1 MFVGIT
7 GRTWRTPAEAPTIR
21 DWNGDFAVYNPL
33 SGHTHI
39 LDLVA
44 GEVLLLLQQ
53 RPQSDDDLR
62 ERVATLLE
70 MPSDEALATRVDHI
84 LEHLDEIGLIEPA
97 DAC

>member
-1 MFVGIT
+1 MIAGIT
-7 GRTWRTPAEAPTIR
+7 GRTWRTPAAAPTIR
-21 DWNGDFAVYNPL
+21 DWNGEFAVYNPL

-53 RPQSDDDLR
+53 RPQSDAELR
-62 ERVATLLE
+62 KRVAALLE

>member
-1 MFVGIT
+1 MVLGLPC
-7 GRTWRTPAEAPTIR
+7 RSWRTPAATPTIR

-53 RPQSDDDLR
+53 RPQSDAELR
-62 ERVATLLE
+62 ERVAALLE
-70 MPSDEALATRVDHI
+70 MPSDEALATRVDRI

>member
-1 MFVGIT
+1 MIAGPP
-7 GRTWRTPAEAPTIR
+7 GRSWRTPTTTPSIR
-21 DWNGDFAVYNPL
+21 DWNGEFAVYNPL

-44 GEVLLLLQQ
+44 GEVLLLLLQ
-53 RPQSDDDLR
+53 RPQSDTELR
-62 ERVATLLE
+62 ERVAALLE

>member
-1 MFVGIT
+1 MIAGLP
-7 GRTWRTPAEAPTIR
+7 GRSWRIPAASPSIR
-21 DWNGDFAVYNPL
+21 DWNGEFAVYNPL

-53 RPQSDDDLR
+53 RPQSDAELR
-62 ERVATLLE
+62 ERVAALLE
-70 MPSDEALATRVDHI
+70 MPSDQALATRVDHI
-84 LEHLDEIGLIEPA
+84 LEHLDDIGLIEPA

>member
-1 MFVGIT
+1 MAA
-7 GRTWRTPAEAPTIR
+7 GRSLGSWRTPTATPTIR

-53 RPQSDDDLR
+53 RPQSDAELR
-62 ERVATLLE
+62 KRVAALLE

>member
-1 MFVGIT
+1 MPAGLP
-7 GRTWRTPAEAPTIR
+7 GRSWRIPAANASIR
-21 DWNGDFAVYNPL
+21 DWNGEYAVYNPL

-53 RPQSDDDLR
+53 RPQSDDELR
-62 ERVATLLE
+62 ERVAALLE